1 MEMEINIF
9 ILTGIY
15 VLKCLKKDVF
25 KYNVIVNTNTFVHVQ
40 IIRGLVLTTL
50 IPEFLPSPLA
60 SIVGHI

>member
-9 ILTGIY
+9 ILTGIVY
-15 VLKCLKKDVF
+15 QKEVF

-40 IIRGLVLTTL
+40 ILRGLVLTTL
-50 IPEFLPSPLA
+50 IPESPPSPLA